1 MGIVSALFHSKSKLK
16 RFASVWRGFKTIR
29 NVVLMV
35 MRWFYWVP
43 SERWSSWRVVLTLVT
58 LSISRR
64 GIDIEREAE
73 AENSEGWDGC
83 LFSLEVDMV

>member
-1 MGIVSALFHSKSKLK
+1 
-16 RFASVWRGFKTIR
+16 
-29 NVVLMV
+29 MV